1 MDDLKR
7 NKKHLLEK
15 ISELELILNSEK
27 EMKQKHLSLLEE
39 EERKNKDL
47 KTFIDNLMKQKEGA
61 IKSELDKSEQIIN
74 LESNL
79 IEMERERDVYREE
92 NEKNKKIIEEMKEV
106 IKKLT
111 KNVKDLES
119 SLGEE
124 KSGSNKLS

>member
-15 ISELELILNSEK
+15 ISELELFLNSEK

-92 NEKNKKIIEEMKEV
+92 NEKNKKIIEEMKEA

-111 KNVKDLES
+111 KNVKDLEA